1 MFSMVVVML
10 NMLIAMMSNSFQQ
23 IQNDEDVE
31 WKFARSK
38 LWINFIEDGDT
49 LPVPYNIIPNPKWLM
64 RYLYAC
70 AKKIQSST
78 DSEEESPSEDMAYEN
93 HLYRSPGVST
103 ETLGGSLRS
112 LPTTKYKK
120 IMQLLVRRYI
130 HGVAYSDE
138 SNNLLIEQ
146 VYGPNSAKPGKNT
159 KRLLSSM
166 DSVFTDYSPTGGQD
180 HIPHV
185 GPHDHVTS
193 PSVSSQDHLGNPPP
207 KENGIMLSVSRL

>member
-138 SNNLLIEQ
+138 SNNLLI
-146 VYGPNSAKPGKNT
+146 
-159 KRLLSSM
+159 
-166 DSVFTDYSPTGGQD
+166 DYSPTGGQD